1 MGRPRTG
8 STYQRRGRWV
18 ARITLHRE
26 PPSASGRP
34 TQHEEEVLHP
44 QGKPVTQ
51 AFARAYARAL
61 QQRYDEGRWQPAGRE
76 GCVAPSDTVASWVD
90 RWCAAQTY
98 TEATKDRRRAAV
110 YLDGTALSRASVAEI
125 TPRDVAS
132 WLSAIRTKSTPRG
145 TVPAPRT
152 LRNAASVVQ
161 RALRAAVFEGILPA
175 DPFASVPTAMRPQAR
190 DAAPERRRE
199 RRLSREQL
207 ELLLG
212 DQATPD
218 DRLVLYHL
226 LALTGGRVAEVTAL
240 RWCDIVDASPL
251 HRVVI
256 AEQWSARLKRRAPTK
271 TGATKEVPLHP
282 VLGAVLDRW
291 RSEGWERWYGR
302 PPEAIDLIVP
312 ARGHRLTATVGSA
325 RRQPAV
331 WRELQQDCAGA
342 AIPAHSVH
350 DLRRTFI
357 SLCADAG
364 MSGDVAQGWTHA
376 PTSPTARHLYLTPS
390 WQRQCAEMLRL
401 EIASATLERWSIA
414 VSIAVAAG

>member
-8 STYQRRGRWV
+8 SAYQRRGRWV
-18 ARITLHRE
+18 ARITLHRDL
-26 PPSASGRP
+26 PTASGKAA
-34 TQHEEEVLHP
+34 QHEEEVLNP
-44 QGKPVTQ
+44 QGKPVTA

-61 QQRYDEGRWQPAGRE
+61 QQRYDEGRWQPPGRASTLT
-76 GCVAPSDTVASWVD
+76 GSDDVASWVD
-90 RWCAAQTY
+90 RWCAAQSY
-98 TEATKDRRRAAV
+98 VEATKDRRRAAL
-110 YLDGTALSRASVAEI
+110 YLEGTALGRTAVAEI

-132 WLSAIRTKSTPRG
+132 WLSAIRAKTTPRG
-145 TVPAPRT
+145 TPPAPRT

-175 DPFASVPTAMRPQAR
+175 DPFAAVPTSLRPQAR

-199 RRLSREQL
+199 RRLTREQL

-212 DQATPD
+212 DPATPD

-240 RWCDIVDASPL
+240 RWCDLVDASPL
-251 HRVVI
+251 RRVVI
-256 AEQWSARLKRRAPTK
+256 AEQWSARLRRRAPTK
-271 TGATKEVPLHP
+271 TGAVKEIPMHP
-282 VLGAVLDRW
+282 VLGAVLDLW
-291 RSEGWERWYGR
+291 RAAGWERWYGR
-302 PPEAIDLIVP
+302 PPEASDLIVP
-312 ARGHRLTATVGSA
+312 ARGHRLTASVGSA

-364 MSGDVAQGWTHA
+364 MAGDVAQGWTHA

-401 EIASATLERWSIA
+401 ELASATVDRWSNAVGIA
-414 VSIAVAAG
+414 VETG

>member
-8 STYQRRGRWV
+8 SVYQRRGRWV

-26 PPSASGRP
+26 PPTASGKAA
-34 TQHEEEVLHP
+34 QHEEEVSHP
-44 QGKPVTQ
+44 QGKAVTE
-51 AFARAYARAL
+51 AYARAYARAL
-61 QQRYDEGRWQPAGRE
+61 QQRYDDGRFQPRGRTPAPAGT
-76 GCVAPSDTVASWVD
+76 DDVASWVD
-90 RWCAAQTY
+90 RWCAGQSY
-98 TEATKDRRRAAV
+98 VEAAKDRRRAAV
-110 YLDGTALSRASVAEI
+110 YLTGTTFGRVAVAEV

-132 WLSAIRTKSTPRG
+132 WLAAIRATATPRG
-145 TVPAPRT
+145 TPPAPRT

-175 DPFASVPTAMRPQAR
+175 DPFAAVPTAMRPQAR

-199 RRLSREQL
+199 RRLSRGEL
-207 ELLLG
+207 ERLLG
-212 DQATPD
+212 DAATPD

-226 LALTGGRVAEVTAL
+226 LALTGARVGEATAL
-240 RWCDIVDASPL
+240 RWCDVVDAAPL
-251 HRVVI
+251 RRVVI
-256 AEQWSARLKRRAPTK
+256 AEQWSARLRRRAPTK

-282 VLGAVLDRW
+282 VLATVLDAW
-291 RSEGWERWYGR
+291 RREGWARWYGR
-302 PPEAIDLIVP
+302 SPEATDLIVP
-312 ARGHRLTATVGSA
+312 ARGHRLTASVGSA

-331 WRELQQDCAGA
+331 WRELQMDCAGA

-364 MSGDVAQGWTHA
+364 MAGDVAQGWTHA

-401 EIASATLERWSIA
+401 EITSATADRWSIA
-414 VSIAVAAG
+414 VGIAVGSG